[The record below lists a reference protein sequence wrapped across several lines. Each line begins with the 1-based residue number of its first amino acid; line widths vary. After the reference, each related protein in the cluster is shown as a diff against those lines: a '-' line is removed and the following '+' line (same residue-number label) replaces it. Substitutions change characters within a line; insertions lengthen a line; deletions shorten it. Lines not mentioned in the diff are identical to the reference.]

1 MAVNDPDH
9 NELQLMAELSH
20 LIERLA
26 SALAIQGAPEG
37 TAADELVD
45 LAGGHREALAIA
57 LSYALRTAD
66 RDPGDVPDQVVR
78 LLRLALSPRHWRHAP
93 G

>member
-1 MAVNDPDH
+1 MTVPDRD
-9 NELQLMAELSH
+9 ELQDLADRSH
-20 LIERLA
+20 LIQRLA
-26 SALAIQGAPEG
+26 SALVIQRSAPAM
-37 TAADELVD
+37 AADELVD

-66 RDPGDVPDQVVR
+66 RDPGEVPEQVVE
-78 LLRLALSPRHWRHAP
+78 LLRLALSPAHWGRRR